1 MATAEG
7 LKLIGLLV
15 FGLVSVGRF
24 LFKTVMVDL
33 LSKLF
38 NLWISS

>member
-7 LKLIGLLV
+7 LKLIGQLV
-15 FGLVSVGRF
+15 FGLVAVGRF
-24 LFKTVMVDL
+24 LFQNCNGGF